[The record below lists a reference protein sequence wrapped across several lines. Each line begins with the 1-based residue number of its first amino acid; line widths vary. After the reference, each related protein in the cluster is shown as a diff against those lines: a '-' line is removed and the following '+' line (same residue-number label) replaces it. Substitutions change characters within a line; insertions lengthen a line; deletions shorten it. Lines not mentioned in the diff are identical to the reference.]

1 MKKGDFK
8 FFNCVLTKSVS
19 TGGGTRKYAKAYF
32 LSLSTYDY
40 IYYNDNNAL
49 AAKSRLAIAHRRAV
63 SVNRFVCFSDGIHS
77 SVLLKSF
84 SVFFF
89 SSPSLF
95 FLSFLSPEEEL
106 VESDGGGAR
115 YPPSL
120 YMA

>member
-8 FFNCVLTKSVS
+8 FFNCVLTSVS

-84 SVFFF
+84 SSFF